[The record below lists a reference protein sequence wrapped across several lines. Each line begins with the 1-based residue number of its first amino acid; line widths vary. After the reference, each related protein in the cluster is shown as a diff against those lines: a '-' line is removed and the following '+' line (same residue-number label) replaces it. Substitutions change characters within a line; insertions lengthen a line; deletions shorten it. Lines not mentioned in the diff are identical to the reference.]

1 MIISVSRRT
10 DIPAFYARWFINRV
24 RAGYCVVTNPFN
36 AHQVSRVSLLPQ
48 DVDVFVFWTRNP
60 RPLLRYL
67 DELDARGYRYYFQV
81 TLMDNPR
88 ALDPHTPTRAQA
100 IRNFQDLATRIGAAK
115 TIWRYDPI
123 VFTTRTDARFHV
135 ETFTRLARALRG
147 YTSRVVISIA
157 DEYAASRRRLD
168 ALRAQG
174 WVPLSADFYRT
185 EEFAA
190 CLRALARAAS
200 DNGMTIQSC
209 AEELDLQ
216 TYGIAPGKCID
227 AEYIEQT
234 FGIAVPRVKDPSQR
248 AACGCV
254 ISKDI
259 GAYDTCVF
267 GCQYCYAT
275 TSFARAQNR
284 HQRHVP
290 DAPSLI

>member
-36 AHQVSRVSLLPQ
+36 AKQATRVSLLPQ
-48 DVDVFVFWTRNP
+48 DVDLFVFWTRQP

-67 DELDARGYRYYFQV
+67 DELDQRGYRYYFQV

-88 ALDPHTPTRAQA
+88 ILDPQTPGLPQA
-100 IRNFQDLATRIGAAK
+100 LRTFQDLAARIGPAK

-123 VFTTRTDARFHV
+123 VFTTTTDARFHV
-135 ETFTRLARALRG
+135 ETFARIARALRG
-147 YTSRVVISIA
+147 YTRRVVISVM
-157 DEYAASRRRLD
+157 DEYAAARRRMQ

-174 WVPLSADFYRT
+174 IEPLDAQFYRS

-200 DNGMTIQSC
+200 ENEMTMFSC
-209 AEELDLQ
+209 AEEMDWRA
-216 TYGIAPGKCID
+216 YGIAPGKCID
-227 AEYIEQT
+227 PDYIHET
-234 FGIAVPRVKDPSQR
+234 FGIQVTRVKDPSQR

-267 GCQYCYAT
+267 GCAYCYAT
-275 TSFARAQNR
+275 TSFTRAQKR
-284 HQRHVP
+284 HQRHDP
-290 DAPSLI
+290 NAPSLS